1 MAPGRTWAQ
10 IAAGKS
16 VPEASVPFAEAV
28 GIKSVSRGVDSDPS
42 PLPSLLSAQVV
53 AGVTGASPCPS
64 VPTKAELDIEQDE
77 WCVVGDVVRVGPCLP
92 ELTSAAS
99 YDEKRLNSFE
109 EQMHG
114 DMEASNDEDAEEPE
128 KCEDT
133 VLPSPGDAQTDKCI
147 SGSAV
152 PHNLV
157 SASPRAED
165 ALHRDDM
172 SSTAA
177 SERERSESC
186 ILCSGSGLLCVGLLA
201 DACPLCD
208 AEPEEPD
215 GGETLE
221 PEAPCGKAMSEVSSG
236 GASPSEAERAPESKD
251 DSLPIDEDDSCP
263 QEASER
269 VYERTKDSTKMTAP
283 PGLGP
288 PGIWVWPHESKTGL
302 AESEESKEESK
313 EDANTITWPGSSVDS
328 EEVEFV
334 GRVAQGCFG
343 HDFEKMKVTR
353 VETKVEGKVALSI
366 VNMQL
371 HLDAKMPAH
380 FLPPLARLQAML
392 ARDQTLHRCQ
402 IFRMDRSKDN
412 STVHLTCAKVS
423 DKTCWDVTKKGF
435 CPRPG
440 CTWEHP
446 ASVVMQVSCV
456 GGSPSTAV
464 ASQKPNLDSDTSF
477 SSPTIPAKD
486 MKMVPPANGTMNVNA
501 LNSLNFGAFD
511 DLMSDSS
518 EEM

>member
-28 GIKSVSRGVDSDPS
+28 GSKSVLRGVDADPS
-42 PLPSLLSAQVV
+42 PLPSLLSAQAV
-53 AGVTGASPCPS
+53 AGGTGASPCPS

-77 WCVVGDVVRVGPCLP
+77 WCVVGDVVLVAPCLP
-92 ELTSAAS
+92 ELSSAAP
-99 YDEKRLNSFE
+99 YDEKRLN
-109 EQMHG
+109 
-114 DMEASNDEDAEEPE
+114 DMEAASKDEDAEEPE
-128 KCEDT
+128 KCEET

-147 SGSAV
+147 SDSAV

-157 SASPRAED
+157 SASPRTED

-208 AEPEEPD
+208 GEPEEAD
-215 GGETLE
+215 VVETLE
-221 PEAPCGKAMSEVSSG
+221 PEAPCGKAMSEGSSG
-236 GASPSEAERAPESKD
+236 GASQSEAECAPESK
-251 DSLPIDEDDSCP
+251 DDSCP

-302 AESEESKEESK
+302 AESDAEAGSK
-313 EDANTITWPGSSVDS
+313 EDADTVSWPGSSVDS

-343 HDFEKMKVTR
+343 HDFEKMNVTR

-371 HLDAKMPAH
+371 HLDPKMPAH

-412 STVHLTCAKVS
+412 STVHLTCAKVTAG
-423 DKTCWDVTKKGF
+423 TCWDVTKKGF

-446 ASVVMQVSCV
+446 ASVVMQVSVV
-456 GGSPSTAV
+456 GGSPITSV
-464 ASQKPNLDSDTSF
+464 VSEKPNLDADTSSD
-477 SSPTIPAKD
+477 SSAKIPAKE
-486 MKMVPPANGTMNVNA
+486 VPPASGTMNGNA
-501 LNSLNFGAFD
+501 LNNLNFGAFD
-511 DLMSDSS
+511 DLMSDTS

>member
-16 VPEASVPFAEAV
+16 VPEASVPSAEAV
-28 GIKSVSRGVDSDPS
+28 GSKSVLRGVDSDLR
-42 PLPSLLSAQVV
+42 PLPSLLSAQAVV
-53 AGVTGASPCPS
+53 SGAGASPRPS
-64 VPTKAELDIEQDE
+64 VPTKVELDIEKEE
-77 WCVVGDVVRVGPCLP
+77 WCVVGDVVLVGPDLP
-92 ELTSAAS
+92 ELSPTQSC
-99 YDEKRLNSFE
+99 DEKRLR
-109 EQMHG
+109 G
-114 DMEASNDEDAEEPE
+114 DMEAASKDEDEEEPE

-147 SGSAV
+147 SGSTV
-152 PHNLV
+152 PRNLA

-165 ALHRDDM
+165 ALHVDDM

-177 SERERSESC
+177 SERERTESC

-208 AEPEEPD
+208 AEPEAD
-215 GGETLE
+215 GCETLE
-221 PEAPCGKAMSEVSSG
+221 PEAPCGKAMSEGSSG
-236 GASPSEAERAPESKD
+236 GASPSAAEHAQESKD
-251 DSLPIDEDDSCP
+251 NYFPSNEGDSCP
-263 QEASER
+263 QR

-288 PGIWVWPHESKTGL
+288 PGIWVWPHDSKTGVAKSDAE
-302 AESEESKEESK
+302 AESSD
-313 EDANTITWPGSSVDS
+313 DANAISWPGSSVDC

-334 GRVAQGCFG
+334 CRVAQGCFG

-366 VNMQL
+366 VNLQL
-371 HLDAKMPAH
+371 HLDKKMPAH

-392 ARDQTLHRCQ
+392 ARDQALHQCQ

-412 STVHLTCAKVS
+412 STVHLTCAKVTAG
-423 DKTCWDVTKKGF
+423 TCWDVTKKGF
-435 CPRPG
+435 CPRPN

-446 ASVVMQVSCV
+446 ASVVMQVSEV
-456 GGSPSTAV
+456 GGPPITSATTVKQNV
-464 ASQKPNLDSDTSF
+464 AADS
-477 SSPTIPAKD
+477 SSLKIPAKE
-486 MKMVPPANGTMNVNA
+486 VPPVNGTMNVNA
-501 LNSLNFGAFD
+501 LNNLNFGAFD

>member
-16 VPEASVPFAEAV
+16 VPEASVPSAEAV
-28 GIKSVSRGVDSDPS
+28 GPKSVLRGVDADPS

-53 AGVTGASPCPS
+53 AGGTGASPCPS

-77 WCVVGDVVRVGPCLP
+77 WCVVEDVVLVASCLP
-92 ELTSAAS
+92 ELSSAVS
-99 YDEKRLNSFE
+99 YDENRLN
-109 EQMHG
+109 
-114 DMEASNDEDAEEPE
+114 DMEAASKDEDAEEPE
-128 KCEDT
+128 KCEET
-133 VLPSPGDAQTDKCI
+133 VLPSPGDAQTDKCN

-165 ALHRDDM
+165 ALHIDDM

-208 AEPEEPD
+208 GDAEPEPD

-221 PEAPCGKAMSEVSSG
+221 PEAPGGKAMSEGSSA

-251 DSLPIDEDDSCP
+251 NCLPSDEDDSCP

-302 AESEESKEESK
+302 AESDAEAESK
-313 EDANTITWPGSSVDS
+313 EDADTIIWPGSSVDS

-371 HLDAKMPAH
+371 HLDPKMPAH

-412 STVHLTCAKVS
+412 STVHLTCAKVTAG
-423 DKTCWDVTKKGF
+423 TCWDVTKKGF

-456 GGSPSTAV
+456 GGPPSTFV
-464 ASQKPNLDSDTSF
+464 ASEQPNLVANTW
-477 SSPTIPAKD
+477 SSKIPAKE
-486 MKMVPPANGTMNVNA
+486 VPPATGTMNINA
-501 LNSLNFGAFD
+501 LNNMNFGAFD